1 MVFPAY
7 PPNFELYAHPSRK
20 PRPVAVFSTKPP
32 FTFPDGLTPAYLS
45 RKTCPAFDDPL
56 VLRQTLPSALFGIP
70 LCFFIGKTRH
80 AFASHLLFRKA
91 AHRYPA
97 AQCTPR
103 TFIVCS
109 LLAANITS
117 SVSQS
122 SAFSVKR
129 FSRNKTHLRP
139 VFSEKQ

>member
-70 LCFFIGKTRH
+70 LYFFICKTRL
-80 AFASHLLFRKA
+80 AFASHLLFGKA
-91 AHRYPA
+91 AHPYPA
-97 AQCTPR
+97 AQCTLR

-117 SVSQS
+117 SVSQP
-122 SAFSVKR
+122 SAFFR
-129 FSRNKTHLRP
+129 QTFFP
-139 VFSEKQ
+139 KQNTSSPCF